1 MSLIENLEIGFAVA
15 ANPVN
20 ILFCFLGCLLG
31 TLVGVLPGIGTI
43 ATIAVLLPVTFGLQP
58 ETAIIMLAGIYYG
71 AQYGGSTTSIL
82 VNMPGE
88 ASSIVTCLDGHQM
101 ARNGRAGVAL
111 SIAALASLF
120 AGIVGTIV
128 VAAFAPALGS
138 FASAFRSPEYC
149 LLLVFGLLSAVVL
162 SNGSPI
168 KAVAMIFLG
177 LLIGLV
183 GQDPTSGTLRYT
195 FGVPELVEGLDFV
208 AVSLGLFGLSEVMNN
223 LERNSSARSGV
234 VAKIDTLWPRLDDI
248 RASWRPALRGTT
260 LGSLVGILPGGAAT
274 ISSFASYA
282 LERRVSRT
290 PDRFGKGAIEG
301 VAGPEAANNAA
312 SQTSFIPL
320 LTLGIP
326 SNAVMAL
333 MAGALMIQ
341 GIIPGPQIISEQP
354 NLFWGLI
361 VSMLI
366 GNVMLVI
373 INLPLVGIWV
383 RLLNVPYRV
392 LFPMIVIFC
401 AIGIYSTN
409 NSAAVIMVLALFA
422 FLGYLFSKL
431 GCECAPFIL
440 GFILGPLMEENFRRS
455 MALSRGSF
463 EIFVSRPLC
472 IALLIAIFLLLL
484 VVVVP
489 SFRKTRDEAVF
500 EDQ

>member
-1 MSLIENLEIGFAVA
+1 MSLIENLETGFAVA
-15 ANPVN
+15 ANPIN

-101 ARNGRAGVAL
+101 AKNGRGGVAL

-138 FASAFRSPEYC
+138 FANAFRSPEYC

-162 SNGSPI
+162 SNGSPV

-195 FGVPELVEGLDFV
+195 FGIPDLVEGLDFV

-223 LERNSSARSGV
+223 LERNSAARSGL
-234 VAKIDTLWPRLDDI
+234 VAKIETLWPRLDDI
-248 RASWRPALRGTT
+248 RTSWRPALRGTA
-260 LGSLVGILPGGAAT
+260 LGSLIGILPGGAAT

-290 PDRFGKGAIEG
+290 PDRFGRGAIEG

-341 GIIPGPQIISEQP
+341 GIVPGPQIITEQP

-383 RLLNVPYRV
+383 RLLKVPYRV

-422 FLGYLFSKL
+422 FLGYLFAKL

-455 MALSRGSF
+455 MALSRGSL

-472 IALLIAIFLLLL
+472 IALLIAITLLLL

-500 EDQ
+500 ED

>member
-1 MSLIENLEIGFAVA
+1 M
-15 ANPVN
+15 
-20 ILFCFLGCLLG
+20 
-31 TLVGVLPGIGTI
+31 
-43 ATIAVLLPVTFGLQP
+43 
-58 ETAIIMLAGIYYG
+58 
-71 AQYGGSTTSIL
+71 
-82 VNMPGE
+82 
-88 ASSIVTCLDGHQM
+88 
-101 ARNGRAGVAL
+101 
-111 SIAALASLF
+111 
-120 AGIVGTIV
+120 
-128 VAAFAPALGS
+128 
-138 FASAFRSPEYC
+138 
-149 LLLVFGLLSAVVL
+149 
-162 SNGSPI
+162 
-168 KAVAMIFLG
+168 
-177 LLIGLV
+177 
-183 GQDPTSGTLRYT
+183 
-195 FGVPELVEGLDFV
+195 
-208 AVSLGLFGLSEVMNN
+208 
-223 LERNSSARSGV
+223 
-234 VAKIDTLWPRLDDI
+234 AKIETLWPRLDDI
-248 RASWRPALRGTT
+248 RTSWRPALRGTA
-260 LGSLVGILPGGAAT
+260 LGSLIGILPGGAAT

-290 PDRFGKGAIEG
+290 PDRFGRGAIEG

-341 GIIPGPQIISEQP
+341 GIVPGPQIITEQP

-383 RLLNVPYRV
+383 RLLKVPYRV

-422 FLGYLFSKL
+422 FLGYLFAKL

-455 MALSRGSF
+455 MALSRGSL

-472 IALLIAIFLLLL
+472 IALLIAITLLLL

-500 EDQ
+500 ED